1 MLIESGKI
9 TQVPVLQNIYPCVG
23 PCALLPPLQQAHGR
37 ELLAAPSCALGHK
50 GSLCYQHTP
59 SWSIGGFTLG
69 STLAS

>member
-37 ELLAAPSCALGHK
+37 ELLTAPSCALGHK
-50 GSLCYQHTP
+50 GSLCYQHPP